1 MSIYIGYNIHNYTS
15 QIVNIIPKF
24 FEDME
29 YKKVDIKYWNKS
41 LNEIKKKYPNHI
53 AIKNIERNFNNGFIK
68 DPEIPKLNFA
78 IILLII
84 WDNIKN
90 NDIIC
95 NHFLE
100 TLNEIGNTCIQGIS
114 HRLIIDYI
122 AIYNDILDGEL
133 SKYFNIKIQSLI
145 TNYL

>member
-24 FEDME
+24 FEKIF
-29 YKKVDIKYWNKS
+29 YKKANVKTWNKS
-41 LNEIKKKYPNHI
+41 LTEIKKKYNNHI

-68 DPEIPKLNFA
+68 DPEIPELNSA
-78 IILLII
+78 IVLLVI
-84 WDNIKN
+84 WDTIKN
-90 NDIIC
+90 NNIMC
-95 NHFLE
+95 HHFLE

-122 AIYNDILDGEL
+122 AIYNDILDSEL
-133 SKYFNIKIQSLI
+133 SKYFNINIQSLI